1 MAAGRWRRAP
11 GVKSAAGLPAEWM
24 APLATATHR
33 WEAAFAPVLS
43 LRHRRTQKRLHMLRK
58 VKFAAC
64 LYLQEISSLGQAVAF
79 FNRGISAD
87 GQQRLLFIPA
97 SSFVVGAVSA
107 HVADGLAERDVS
119 GLVGFDQPLQATGRL
134 LFRWRRL
141 CDGGS
146 RHNGRRD
153 NGATGLKQQ
162 GAAIDPGRD
171 TISSS
176 GGRTMARRAPSAP

>member
-1 MAAGRWRRAP
+1 MDGAIGDGDQADRW
-11 GVKSAAGLPAEWM
+11 K
-24 APLATATHR
+24 
-33 WEAAFAPVLS
+33 AAFAPVLP
-43 LRHRRTQKRLHMLRK
+43 LRHRRTQKRLHMHRK
-58 VKFAAC
+58 VKFAAG

-79 FNRGISAD
+79 SSRGISAD

-107 HVADGLAERDVS
+107 HVANGLAERNVS
-119 GLVGFDQPLQATGRL
+119 GLVGFDQPLQVTGRL
-134 LFRWRRL
+134 LWRWL

-146 RHNGRRD
+146 RHKGRRD
-153 NGATGLKQQ
+153 NGATGLEQQ

-176 GGRTMARRAPSAP
+176 GGRTMARLILSAP